1 MTLTLELSP
10 ELQQRLQAAA
20 QARGVTPH
28 EFAVKILDEKLPTD
42 PEQRRKAA
50 VAMLDEWLA
59 EADED
64 EDREAYEELTKALD
78 EDRPSYR
85 KLYPPELK
93 GITW

>member
-20 QARGVTPH
+20 RARGITTS
-28 EFAVKILDEKLPTD
+28 EFALKVLDEKLPD
-42 PEQRRKAA
+42 AEQRRKET

-59 EADED
+59 EADEG

-85 KLYPPELK
+85 KLFPPELK
-93 GITW
+93 GISW